1 MKTIIFVHVCGAAAV
16 RQRKTYVGTIDLR
29 VIYDANNINDFYP
42 DRKPNVRFGHNKCK
56 TEVRFLRASHI
67 ANGNPSLL
75 NRIVHDS
82 YDLHVKCLF
91 VLRCTLSNFNGNF
104 NATISQ
110 GVTTGKINR
119 ARTITKH
126 IYVRPVVIE
135 ALGKNFPLSLLLI
148 RIIISFVSYE
158 IFKLCINFKTGKSMS
173 WVQTKIVT
181 VYVTFRRIICT

>member
-1 MKTIIFVHVCGAAAV
+1 MKTIICVHVCGAAAV

-42 DRKPNVRFGHNKCK
+42 VRKPNVRFEHNKCK

-67 ANGNPSLL
+67 ANSNPSLL

-82 YDLHVKCLF
+82 YDLHVKRLF

-119 ARTITKH
+119 ARAKH

-135 ALGKNFPLSLLLI
+135 ALGKNFSLSLLLI
-148 RIIISFVSYE
+148 RYTRRWIGGIII
-158 IFKLCINFKTGKSMS
+158 G
-173 WVQTKIVT
+173 IV
-181 VYVTFRRIICT
+181 YL

>member
-1 MKTIIFVHVCGAAAV
+1 MYVVQPPWGKERHMLVRLTCEWSTTRIILMIPV
-16 RQRKTYVGTIDLR
+16 
-29 VIYDANNINDFYP
+29 
-42 DRKPNVRFGHNKCK
+42 RKPNVRFEHNKCK

-67 ANGNPSLL
+67 ANSNPSLL

-82 YDLHVKCLF
+82 YDLHVKRLF

-119 ARTITKH
+119 ARTKH

-135 ALGKNFPLSLLLI
+135 ALGKNFSLSLLLI
-148 RIIISFVSYE
+148 RYTRRWIGGIII
-158 IFKLCINFKTGKSMS
+158 G
-173 WVQTKIVT
+173 IV
-181 VYVTFRRIICT
+181 YL